1 MYSHKRGYLTM
12 SSSTESLAVISLRR
26 IGITASD
33 SVLELMVRYPRLWLY
48 MRLRGERAMAAN
60 SKPVHPLVTLT
71 GLAVKV
77 SGEYLGLVAET
88 LGQLYWIGR
97 NCAHTNEFFEIEKAM
112 WAETGAL
119 YYEQIAPAS
128 TML

>member
-1 MYSHKRGYLTM
+1 M
-12 SSSTESLAVISLRR
+12 SAKGKT
-26 IGITASD
+26 
-33 SVLELMVRYPRLWLY
+33 
-48 MRLRGERAMAAN
+48 
-60 SKPVHPLVTLT
+60 VHPLVTVT

-112 WAETGAL
+112 WAETDAL
-119 YYEQIAPAS
+119 YNEQIASAR
-128 TML
+128 LC

>member
-1 MYSHKRGYLTM
+1 
-12 SSSTESLAVISLRR
+12 
-26 IGITASD
+26 
-33 SVLELMVRYPRLWLY
+33 
-48 MRLRGERAMAAN
+48 MAAKG
-60 SKPVHPLVTLT
+60 KPVHPLVTVT
-71 GLAVKV
+71 GLAMKV

-112 WAETGAL
+112 RAETDAL

-128 TML
+128 TMLAQPKVELQRWVVRVCMTALCWAFRKLP